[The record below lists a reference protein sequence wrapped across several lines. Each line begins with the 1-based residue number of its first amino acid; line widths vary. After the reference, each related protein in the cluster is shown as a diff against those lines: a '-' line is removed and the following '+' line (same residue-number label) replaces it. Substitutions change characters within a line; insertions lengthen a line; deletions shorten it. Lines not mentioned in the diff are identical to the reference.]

1 MWHSDSLGVIRTPKE
16 ITVDGVTHP
25 RQIFRR
31 WSKAQLAE
39 VGITPARVET
49 PDSRYYN
56 TGAETLSLVD
66 GETVISYA
74 GTERDVGQL
83 KENLISSIKS
93 HVGSLLSSSDWR
105 VIREADGGTA
115 MTDVWKT
122 YRNEVRAHGNSLE
135 SGVES
140 FASLQAVK
148 NFQNHEVVEV
158 RYESTY
164 DAEGKETIGPET
176 KEYYRTVDKTY
187 WNWPAAPDAI
197 ADPYHVEYK

>member
-16 ITVDGVTHP
+16 ITVNGVQHP

-31 WSKAQLAE
+31 WSKAELAAI
-39 VGITPARVET
+39 GITPARVVT
-49 PDSRYYN
+49 PDHRYYN

-74 GTERDVGQL
+74 ETEKDVGQL
-83 KENLISSIKS
+83 KENLIASIKS
-93 HVGSLLSSSDWR
+93 NVGSLLSSSDWR

-115 MTDVWKT
+115 MTDAWKT
-122 YRNEVRAHGNSLE
+122 YRNEVRTHGNSLE

-148 NFQNHEVVEV
+148 NFQNHAVVEV
-158 RYESTY
+158 RYVEVDNAPSADTY
-164 DAEGKETIGPET
+164 EVN
-176 KEYYRTVDKTY
+176 RTVDKTH
-187 WNWPAAPDAI
+187 WDWPVAPDAI